1 MGANSQ
7 ILYLVSNLL
16 IFLAVIP
23 ALWVSGRIL
32 LRNPVSEYR
41 SIMLF
46 LWLALGGFF
55 LIPMIDVLAQLRSLF
70 SLIISP
76 EENMGTVYLFLGT
89 APWLLYAILS
99 LALTVVVYA
108 VAIYYGRRLFAEHG
122 QPMIQKLSLNDMEQ
136 GFIVFGIAGLLN
148 AMINGIVMN
157 FLWLRNTGVTRI
169 DYLGTPG
176 VILGWVLAFLL
187 LALAILYMN
196 GKLEKESL

>member
-23 ALWVSGRIL
+23 ALWVSGRIM

-89 APWLLYAILS
+89 ASWLLYAILS

-136 GFIVFGIAGLLN
+136 SFIVFGIAGLLN